1 MLSFEDCV
9 AFCDLT
15 EEEIAAIAE
24 HEGIPDLPA
33 AELGAALL
41 SRPDGPAR
49 GECDGHDL
57 LSPARIRA
65 MILDEIEA
73 ARRHRDAPRSAR
85 LKLVLR
91 HFSECHPG

>member
-15 EEEIAAIAE
+15 EEEISAIAE
-24 HEGIPDLPA
+24 HEGIPELPA

-41 SRPDGPAR
+41 RRPDG
-49 GECDGHDL
+49 
-57 LSPARIRA
+57 PARIRA
-65 MILDEIEA
+65 MILDEISA
-73 ARRHRDAPRSAR
+73 ARRHRDHLRAAD

>member
-15 EEEIAAIAE
+15 EEEIDAIAE
-24 HEGIPDLPA
+24 HEGIPELPA

-41 SRPDGPAR
+41 RRPDGV
-49 GECDGHDL
+49 
-57 LSPARIRA
+57 ARIRA
-65 MILDEIEA
+65 MILDDITEA
-73 ARRHRDAPRSAR
+73 QRHRNYCRSAR

-91 HFSECHPG
+91 HFMECHPA

>member
-15 EEEIAAIAE
+15 EEEIDAIAE
-24 HEGIPDLPA
+24 HEGIPELPA

-41 SRPDGPAR
+41 QRPDGI
-49 GECDGHDL
+49 
-57 LSPARIRA
+57 ARIRA
-65 MILDEIEA
+65 MILDDIAEA
-73 ARRHRDAPRSAR
+73 QRYRNYSRSTR

-91 HFSECHPG
+91 HFMECHPA